1 LLLGFVCFWL
11 LGLGAAR
18 AEPSAPQ
25 SDADRAIEEAR
36 GAQSQGRLEEAI
48 AGYERA
54 YESSGDPALLFTLGE
69 LLRQVNRDAAAVKM
83 FRAYLRHDPRG
94 KHQRSAEK
102 QIDELS
108 APAAH
113 APATPAPAPA
123 SAPVQPLP
131 GAAQGASTSETA
143 PGPVPSAPLTAPAER
158 PPVTTALIEVP
169 AHPAV
174 AQPPMPAWV
183 PWTLTAAT
191 LALGVEAALSGLS
204 ASNHYDDLKSSCA
217 QTTGCTSAQVDD
229 VKSRARR
236 ANIFWALTGVAA
248 VGAGVTIYINAEA
261 AGMGGLWRF

>member
-1 LLLGFVCFWL
+1 MARVRTATRSLEAAAGRSFASWL

-36 GAQSQGRLEEAI
+36 GAQSQGHLEEAI

-123 SAPVQPLP
+123 SAPVQPLRGR
-131 GAAQGASTSETA
+131 GAGTLPHQRRRPALFQ
-143 PGPVPSAPLTAPAER
+143 VPRSTAPAGAAASHDRRSSRCRRTQLSRNR
-158 PPVTTALIEVP
+158 PCRP
-169 AHPAV
+169 
-174 AQPPMPAWV
+174 
-183 PWTLTAAT
+183 
-191 LALGVEAALSGLS
+191 
-204 ASNHYDDLKSSCA
+204 
-217 QTTGCTSAQVDD
+217 GCHG
-229 VKSRARR
+229 R
-236 ANIFWALTGVAA
+236 
-248 VGAGVTIYINAEA
+248 
-261 AGMGGLWRF
+261 